1 MADRKTAARLLDEL
15 TDPAQRR
22 QVAKELRQLAES
34 FAGVPDG
41 RDTARTLGLLA
52 HWLDP
57 G

>member
-1 MADRKTAARLLDEL
+1 MADTKTAARLLDEL

>member
-1 MADRKTAARLLDEL
+1 MADKKTAARLLDEL

-34 FAGVPDG
+34 FARVPDG